1 MRAGEVAFSYVV
13 TSSSSCG
20 LESLYGV
27 TVVAVNHAV
36 DYVNSNVNLLSG
48 INLSHEAVKFTK
60 VSDKKGC
67 MLVCWFWFILEY
79 KINKRQKFLRKE
91 SLGKFRGRGRLLHS
105 GSSS

>member
-1 MRAGEVAFSYVV
+1 MYRHQTFSKHFYVV

-60 VSDKKGC
+60 VSTNIAITK
-67 MLVCWFWFILEY
+67 
-79 KINKRQKFLRKE
+79 NLRIIC
-91 SLGKFRGRGRLLHS
+91 FLLHFHHCCFRINNNS
-105 GSSS
+105 

>member
-1 MRAGEVAFSYVV
+1 MRAGEVAFFYVA

-48 INLSHEAVKFTK
+48 INLS
-60 VSDKKGC
+60 
-67 MLVCWFWFILEY
+67 
-79 KINKRQKFLRKE
+79 QKL
-91 SLGKFRGRGRLLHS
+91 
-105 GSSS
+105 